1 MISKDK
7 TKSVIGATALKIMG
21 WQLMVNIIL
30 WILFSE
36 FRRYQINRNFN
47 YINKYVSRDNID
59 LILVKESFKIEKSN
73 IENMILISLAI
84 IINII
89 LIYYFS
95 KILDRKESN
104 LRSRKK
110 K

>member
-1 MISKDK
+1 MGMISKNK
-7 TKSVIGATALKIMG
+7 TKSVIGAIALQIMG

-36 FRRYQINRNFN
+36 FRRDQINRNFN

-59 LILVKESFKIEKSN
+59 LVLVKESFKIEKSN

-95 KILDRKESN
+95 KILDRKEKIPSI
-104 LRSRKK
+104 
-110 K
+110 

>member
-1 MISKDK
+1 MRMISKDK
-7 TKSVIGATALKIMG
+7 TKSVIGAIALKIMG

-47 YINKYVSRDNID
+47 YINKYVSRENID
-59 LILVKESFKIEKSN
+59 LILVKESFNIEKSN
-73 IENMILISLAI
+73 IENMILISLSI

-95 KILDRKESN
+95 KILDSKERIPSI
-104 LRSRKK
+104 
-110 K
+110 

>member
-1 MISKDK
+1 MAMISKEK
-7 TKSVIGATALKIMG
+7 TKSVIGAIALKIMS
-21 WQLMVNIIL
+21 WQLIANIIL

-36 FRRYQINRNFN
+36 FRKYQINRNFS

-73 IENMILISLAI
+73 IENMIFMSLTI
-84 IINII
+84 VVNIV

-95 KILDRKESN
+95 KILDRKD
-104 LRSRKK
+104 KI
-110 K
+110 

>member
-1 MISKDK
+1 MGMISKDK
-7 TKSVIGATALKIMG
+7 TKSVIGAVALKIMG
-21 WQLMVNIIL
+21 WQLMINIIL

-47 YINKYVSRDNID
+47 YINKYVSRENID
-59 LILVKESFKIEKSN
+59 LILVKESFNIEKSN
-73 IENMILISLAI
+73 IENMILISLSI

-95 KILDRKESN
+95 KILDRKERIPSI
-104 LRSRKK
+104 
-110 K
+110 

>member
-1 MISKDK
+1 MVMISKDK
-7 TKSVIGATALKIMG
+7 TKSVIGAIALKIMG

-36 FRRYQINRNFN
+36 FRRDQLNRNFN

-73 IENMILISLAI
+73 IENMILLSLSI

-89 LIYYFS
+89 LLYYFN
-95 KILDRKESN
+95 KILDRKERIPSI
-104 LRSRKK
+104 
-110 K
+110 

>member
-1 MISKDK
+1 MGMISKDK
-7 TKSVIGATALKIMG
+7 TKSVIGAIALKIMG
-21 WQLMVNIIL
+21 WQLMVNILL
-30 WILFSE
+30 WLLFSE

-59 LILVKESFKIEKSN
+59 LILKKELFKIEKSN

-89 LIYYFS
+89 LIYYLN
-95 KILDRKESN
+95 KILDRKERIPSI
-104 LRSRKK
+104 
-110 K
+110 

>member
-1 MISKDK
+1 MRMISKDK
-7 TKSVIGATALKIMG
+7 TKSVIGAIALKIMG
-21 WQLMVNIIL
+21 WQLIVNIIL

-36 FRRYQINRNFN
+36 FRRDQINRNFN

-73 IENMILISLAI
+73 IENMILISLSI

-95 KILDRKESN
+95 KILDRKERIPSI
-104 LRSRKK
+104 
-110 K
+110 

>member
-1 MISKDK
+1 MRMISKDK
-7 TKSVIGATALKIMG
+7 TKSVIGAIALKIMG

-47 YINKYVSRDNID
+47 DINKYVSRENID

-95 KILDRKESN
+95 KILDRKERIPSI
-104 LRSRKK
+104 
-110 K
+110 

>member
-1 MISKDK
+1 MGMISKDK
-7 TKSVIGATALKIMG
+7 TKSVIGAVALKIMG

-47 YINKYVSRDNID
+47 DINKYVSRENID

-95 KILDRKESN
+95 KILDRKERIPSI
-104 LRSRKK
+104 
-110 K
+110 

>member
-1 MISKDK
+1 MGMISKNK
-7 TKSVIGATALKIMG
+7 TKSVIGAIALKIMG

-36 FRRYQINRNFN
+36 FRRDQINRNFN

-59 LILVKESFKIEKSN
+59 LVLVKESFKIEKSN

-95 KILDRKESN
+95 KILDRKEKIPSI
-104 LRSRKK
+104 
-110 K
+110 